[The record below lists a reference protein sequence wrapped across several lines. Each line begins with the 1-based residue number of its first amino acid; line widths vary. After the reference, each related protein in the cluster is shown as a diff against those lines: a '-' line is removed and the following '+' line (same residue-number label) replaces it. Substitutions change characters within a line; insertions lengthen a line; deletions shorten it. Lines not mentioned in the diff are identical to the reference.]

1 MAVTISMQNF
11 ITKTSVL
18 FPIFQVQ
25 ILATFME
32 IMKISSS
39 VNVIQLH
46 KKTIISMKSVFALF

>member
-1 MAVTISMQNF
+1 MTISMQNF

-25 ILATFME
+25 ILATCME
-32 IMKISSS
+32 IMKLSSS